1 MKAALDAIKQDL
13 GKVVVL
19 GTPAEEGGGGKIKMI
34 ENGCFEEVDFCLM
47 AHPKSFSCIY
57 PTCLAMQAVQVTY
70 HGVSSHASAFPW
82 EGVNALDAAV
92 MAYNAVSV
100 LRQQLK
106 PTWRLHGVITDG
118 GNKPNIIPEKAS
130 LAYYVRTPTE
140 EELMVLRSK
149 AHRCFESAAQ
159 ATGCTVDIHWDS
171 MFYSNLATNKQLAE
185 LYGANAQDFGLTFPP
200 REEQVKASF
209 GSTDMG
215 NVSHVKPS
223 IHPYFDIETS
233 AANHT
238 HEFTTASG
246 RTEAHDRAVIQAK
259 VMAMTALDV
268 LCDDQAWE
276 EIVADFEKVHGRMK
290 PRLT

>member
-1 MKAALDAIKQDL
+1 
-13 GKVVVL
+13 
-19 GTPAEEGGGGKIKMI
+19 
-34 ENGCFEEVDFCLM
+34 
-47 AHPKSFSCIY
+47 
-57 PTCLAMQAVQVTY
+57 MQAVQVTY

-159 ATGCTVDIHWDS
+159 ATGV
-171 MFYSNLATNKQLAE
+171 
-185 LYGANAQDFGLTFPP
+185 
-200 REEQVKASF
+200 
-209 GSTDMG
+209 
-215 NVSHVKPS
+215 
-223 IHPYFDIETS
+223 
-233 AANHT
+233 
-238 HEFTTASG
+238 
-246 RTEAHDRAVIQAK
+246 
-259 VMAMTALDV
+259 
-268 LCDDQAWE
+268 
-276 EIVADFEKVHGRMK
+276 
-290 PRLT
+290 

>member
-1 MKAALDAIKQDL
+1 MFKWKDL
-13 GKVVVL
+13 FQL
-19 GTPAEEGGGGKIKMI
+19 
-34 ENGCFEEVDFCLM
+34 L
-47 AHPKSFSCIY
+47 S
-57 PTCLAMQAVQVTY
+57 L
-70 HGVSSHASAFPW
+70 
-82 EGVNALDAAV
+82 
-92 MAYNAVSV
+92 SV
-100 LRQQLK
+100 LLLFQSNFLK
-106 PTWRLHGVITDG
+106 FLSRVNTFR
-118 GNKPNIIPEKAS
+118 
-130 LAYYVRTPTE
+130 YVHVT
-140 EELMVLRSK
+140 V
-149 AHRCFESAAQ
+149 
-159 ATGCTVDIHWDS
+159 GCTVDIHWDS